1 MSKFGR
7 PWLFS
12 RFLCQIPGKQTSAAV
27 LSDLQVFS
35 PEDQTKRTPL
45 FALDIAT
52 TPSSLPRKAR
62 SYPYQLAAF
71 AFAVFMCLPMT
82 RLESQSKEGMTMSE
96 TFFEEAREI
105 KVFACVDVLV
115 CGGGTSGIFA
125 ALASSRQGA
134 DTFLIDQEGF
144 CGGTAT
150 SYLVNPIPVMMG
162 KGGLIQEFMDRM
174 ADMGGYIKQDP
185 STVSTCRRCLPE
197 VRSKRDFQRT
207 TCR

>member
-1 MSKFGR
+1 
-7 PWLFS
+7 
-12 RFLCQIPGKQTSAAV
+12 
-27 LSDLQVFS
+27 
-35 PEDQTKRTPL
+35 
-45 FALDIAT
+45 
-52 TPSSLPRKAR
+52 
-62 SYPYQLAAF
+62 
-71 AFAVFMCLPMT
+71 MT

-125 ALASSRQGA
+125 ALASSRQG
-134 DTFLIDQEGF
+134 
-144 CGGTAT
+144 GGTAT